1 METLNN
7 PCKWVELSRFIRGQA
22 VDLPQGVKRMEYVY
36 ATLLLHSAKKEIS
49 EDSLRKVLEA
59 AGIAV
64 DDIRLKS
71 FVAAVKEINI
81 DDVLKTS
88 LAMPVT
94 PVATTST
101 ATPVAQAPQPSAEKK
116 EEEEKKEAVSEEQLA
131 EGLAALF
138 G

>member
-1 METLNN
+1 
-7 PCKWVELSRFIRGQA
+7 
-22 VDLPQGVKRMEYVY
+22 MEYVY

>member
-94 PVATTST
+94 PVATST

-116 EEEEKKEAVSEEQLA
+116 EEEEKKETISEEQLA

>member
-1 METLNN
+1 
-7 PCKWVELSRFIRGQA
+7 
-22 VDLPQGVKRMEYVY
+22 MEYVY
-36 ATLLLHSAKKEIS
+36 ATLLLHSARKEIS
-49 EDSLRKVLEA
+49 EDSLRRVLEA

-94 PVATTST
+94 PVATTSATT
-101 ATPVAQAPQPSAEKK
+101 APVAQAAQPSAEKK

>member
-1 METLNN
+1 
-7 PCKWVELSRFIRGQA
+7 
-22 VDLPQGVKRMEYVY
+22 MEYIY

-49 EDSLRKVLEA
+49 EDSLRKILEA

-81 DDVLKTS
+81 DEVLKS
-88 LAMPVT
+88 AMSMPLTPVSASAPVT
-94 PVATTST
+94 
-101 ATPVAQAPQPSAEKK
+101 QAPVSAPVEEKK
-116 EEEEKKEAVSEEQLA
+116 KEEEKKETVSEEQLA
-131 EGLAALF
+131 EGLASLF